1 MSDGVVFQSF
11 PTCTRVISRAC
22 VRGLSG
28 AADKLIGC
36 CRGTRSFIEMR
47 CHSMPNA
54 MESGSL
60 FSSTYA
66 RMVSKN

>member
-1 MSDGVVFQSF
+1 MYSRHL
-11 PTCTRVISRAC
+11 TR

-47 CHSMPNA
+47 CISMPKV
-54 MESGSL
+54 MELESL
-60 FSSTYA
+60 FSNTYA
-66 RMVSKN
+66 GIVSKNQRVVQHISEC